1 MSPPHIYITQY
12 IFNML
17 IMVTKIFIIT
27 EIPVQPAASTPSHN
41 TKAPNLWYNNLCKV
55 QYHSW

>member
-1 MSPPHIYITQY
+1 MLYITQY

-27 EIPVQPAASTPSHN
+27 QIPVQPAASTPSHN
-41 TKAPNLWYNNLCKV
+41 TEARNLWYNNLCKV
-55 QYHSW
+55 QYHSGR